1 MRLPSLAIAA
11 LGAALVAGPTIGA
24 GTARAQLKVVTSTT
38 DLYDIGKAVGGDKI
52 TATHIGEGYQD
63 PHFIEA
69 KPSFVLQLRN
79 ADVWAF
85 VGLDLEI
92 GWMPLLLQ
100 GARNPKLDPGKP
112 GYVDA
117 SRVISVLDIGRGNID
132 RSQGDVHPLGN
143 PHYWLDPENGRRIA
157 KLFQET
163 FTTLDPKNA
172 SMYDANANA
181 FTRRLDAAERTWQ
194 ADIAKIKGQ
203 PVVAWHTSW
212 RYFAEYTGMLSFSNF
227 GSVRHPDAEKVSR
240 AVQLV
245 RQRDPNLVV
254 DGEMQADS
262 ALDER
267 ILADSYPFSALKEPA
282 NVLIFPN
289 LSAGNIAYKLLN
301 QLGGATAIGPILIGM
316 PTSER
321 AATYRFTSNPV

>member
-1 MRLPSLAIAA
+1 MRLSPLAIPA
-11 LGAALVAGPTIGA
+11 LGAALVAAPSVGA
-24 GTARAQLKVVTSTT
+24 GTAQAQLKVVTSTT

-117 SRVISVLDIGRGNID
+117 SRVISMLDIGRGNID

-212 RYFAEYTGMLSFSNF
+212 RYFAEYTGMNIVGFMEPKPGVPPSPSHLAGLIQTMKQSGAKVIIMEPFYDKKTADFVASKT
-227 GSVRHPDAEKVSR
+227 GAKVLVLPPSVGGTKGLDDYI
-240 AVQLV
+240 QLMTSDIH
-245 RQRDPNLVV
+245 QL
-254 DGEMQADS
+254 AA
-262 ALDER
+262 AL
-267 ILADSYPFSALKEPA
+267 
-282 NVLIFPN
+282 
-289 LSAGNIAYKLLN
+289 
-301 QLGGATAIGPILIGM
+301 
-316 PTSER
+316 
-321 AATYRFTSNPV
+321 

>member
-38 DLYDIGKAVGGDKI
+38 DLYDIAKAVGGEKI

-100 GARNPKLDPGKP
+100 GARNPKLQPGQP

-117 SRVISVLDIGRGNID
+117 SGVISVLDVARGNVD

-163 FTTLDPKNA
+163 FATLDPKNV
-172 SMYDANANA
+172 SVYDANAKA
-181 FTRRLDAAERTWQ
+181 FTQRLDAAERTWQ
-194 ADIAKIKGQ
+194 ADLAKIKGR

-212 RYFAEYTGMLSFSNF
+212 RYFAEYTGMNIVGFMEPKPGVPPSPAHLAGLIQTMKQAGAKVIIMEPFYDKKTADF
-227 GSVRHPDAEKVSR
+227 VAGKTGAKVLVLAPSV
-240 AVQLV
+240 
-245 RQRDPNLVV
+245 
-254 DGEMQADS
+254 
-262 ALDER
+262 
-267 ILADSYPFSALKEPA
+267 
-282 NVLIFPN
+282 
-289 LSAGNIAYKLLN
+289 
-301 QLGGATAIGPILIGM
+301 GGAKGLDDYIRLM
-316 PTSER
+316 TSGIQQL
-321 AATYRFTSNPV
+321 AAAL